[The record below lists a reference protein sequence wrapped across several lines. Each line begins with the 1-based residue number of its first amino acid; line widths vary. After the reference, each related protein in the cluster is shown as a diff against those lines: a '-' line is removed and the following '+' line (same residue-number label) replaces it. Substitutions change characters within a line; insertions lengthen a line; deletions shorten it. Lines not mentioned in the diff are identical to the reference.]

1 MRLDNSL
8 EDFTMLPTAGGRLP
22 WPADMLRGF
31 RTLRTFVFLITD
43 SPKSKYWGWFQDWRG
58 RYAALRGN

>member
-8 EDFTMLPTAGGRLP
+8 EDFRMFPTAGGRVP
-22 WPADMLRGF
+22 WAAGTLRRF

-43 SPKSKYWGWFQDWRG
+43 SPKSEYWVWFQDWRV
-58 RYAALRGN
+58 RYENRQ